1 MDVGGRVRERTCD
14 QEPGAAQ
21 RSTTRVT
28 LEKRLKWE
36 LSWRS
41 LKAERARQPGGI
53 ESQWELTEE
62 MRGESLIYLALLR
75 DDSRNLVCLY

>member
-1 MDVGGRVRERTCD
+1 MVDVEGSVRERTCD

-41 LKAERARQPGGI
+41 LKAERARQPGGA
-53 ESQWELTEE
+53 ES
-62 MRGESLIYLALLR
+62 
-75 DDSRNLVCLY
+75 